1 MVGKK
6 NKSSNLER
14 SSLLAAFFV
23 LGFLAIIAR
32 LSFLQIVNGKENR
45 ETAES
50 QRSMVLRLL
59 PSRGQISIVDR
70 STEQLLPVA
79 TNIQKPLV
87 YTVPGEIQNPVLTAA
102 GLSEVLGLPSE
113 DILPKLVSKEKKYV
127 VLKKQLT
134 EEEQQKVRDL
144 HLTGIYFDNE
154 GARYYPQGQ
163 LLSHVLGFVGYKG
176 DVKQGVYGLENFE
189 EKALAG
195 KEGIIRQEGDISGVW
210 IFGGK
215 RQSEPVQDGDSLIL
229 TIDKNIQYKAE
240 EVLKNAVEAHGAN
253 GGSVIV
259 VDPKTGK
266 VLAMASY
273 PTFDPNQFNK
283 VTDPAAFNNEAVT
296 GVYEPGSI
304 FKPLTMSAALNEGK
318 VKADTTFVDEGQV
331 KIDDKVIKNSDPK
344 PRGVQTMTQVL
355 EQSLNT
361 GVIFAKDQI
370 GDETFLR
377 YVKDFGFGEKTGIEL
392 PEKKGS
398 LDNLKLKIKVNYATA
413 SFGQGISVTPI
424 QMIQAFTAIANSGK
438 MLRPYIIASRINQ
451 NGNRQDTKV
460 NEIKQII
467 SSQTANT
474 VTAMMV
480 NVVENGHGKKAAVPG
495 YYIAGKTGTA
505 QVAKKNGMGYEE
517 NANIGSFIGFGPVE
531 NPKFLMLVRID
542 EPKSVKFAE
551 STAAPAFG
559 EIAKFILNY
568 YQIAPTR

>member
-1 MVGKK
+1 MVSKK
-6 NKSSNLER
+6 NKSLNLER

-23 LGFLAIIAR
+23 FGFLAIIAR
-32 LSFLQIVNGKENR
+32 LAQLQIVNGNENR
-45 ETAES
+45 QKAEN

-59 PSRGQISIVDR
+59 PSRGQISIIDR
-70 STEQLLPVA
+70 STQQLLPVA

-87 YTVPGEIQNPVLTAA
+87 YTVPGEIQNPNLVAASLSGVLR
-102 GLSEVLGLPSE
+102 LPEE
-113 DILPKLVSKEKKYV
+113 DLLPKLVNKDKKYII
-127 VLKKQLT
+127 LKKQLT
-134 EEEQQKVRDL
+134 EEDQEKIRTL
-144 HLTGIYFDNE
+144 NLSGIYFDNE

-163 LLSHVLGFVGYKG
+163 LLAHVLGFVGYKG
-176 DVKQGVYGLENFE
+176 DLRQGIYGLEGYE
-189 EKALAG
+189 EEALAG
-195 KEGIIRQEGDISGVW
+195 KEGVVKQEGDISGAW

-215 RQSEPVQDGDSLIL
+215 RQTEPVKDGDSLIL

-240 EVLKNAVEAHGAN
+240 EILADAVVKHGAT

-259 VDPKTGK
+259 ADPKTGK
-266 VLAMASY
+266 ILAMASY

-283 VTDPAAFNNEAVT
+283 VVDPAAFNNETVT

-304 FKPLTMSAALNEGK
+304 FKPLTLAAALNEGK
-318 VKADTTFVDEGQV
+318 IKADTTYVDEGQI

-370 GDETFLR
+370 GDDIFLR
-377 YVKDFGFGEKTGIEL
+377 YLKDFGFGEKTGIEL

-398 LDNLKLKIKVNYATA
+398 LDNLKFKIKINYATA

-424 QMIQAFTAIANSGK
+424 QMIQAFTAIANGGK
-438 MLRPYIIASRINQ
+438 MLKPYIVASKIDPF
-451 NGNRQDTKV
+451 GNRQDTKV
-460 NEIKQII
+460 SILKDII
-467 SSQTANT
+467 SAQTSNT

-480 NVVENGHGKKAAVPG
+480 NVVENGHGKRAGVPG

-505 QVAKKNGMGYEE
+505 QISKQNGLGYEE
-517 NANIGSFIGFGPVE
+517 HATIGSFIGFGPVE
-531 NPKFLMLVRID
+531 DPKFLMLVRID
-542 EPKSVKFAE
+542 EPKTVQYAE

-568 YQIAPTR
+568 YQVAPTR